1 MKRSLATS
9 LRLSVA
15 GFAALAIGQLGPTA
29 SSAWG
34 QAPPPPPPNGP
45 AVPAPAAPPAAP
57 TSPLTA
63 PSLAGP
69 LTLSTNPYNF
79 DAAGLGTL
87 YISGIG
93 SGLLLG
99 QTDPTTVFLPNGK
112 IKSDNAFAGDVSN
125 FQGIIQKIDGVFQF
139 YVQAGLYSLP
149 ALGVNYNVTQ
159 KAISANNN
167 YFGEMPVGYAKIVPT
182 DTFNV
187 MVGKLPTLIGAEYTF
202 TFQNMNIERGLL
214 WNQEPEI
221 GRAHV

>member
-1 MKRSLATS
+1 MNRSLATS

-15 GFAALAIGQLGPTA
+15 GFATLAVGQLGLTA
-29 SSAWG
+29 SPASA
-34 QAPPPPPPNGP
+34 QTPPPPPPP
-45 AVPAPAAPPAAP
+45 PSTAAPATPPAAP

-149 ALGVNYNVTQ
+149 
-159 KAISANNN
+159 
-167 YFGEMPVGYAKIVPT
+167 
-182 DTFNV
+182 
-187 MVGKLPTLIGAEYTF
+187 
-202 TFQNMNIERGLL
+202 
-214 WNQEPEI
+214 
-221 GRAHV
+221 